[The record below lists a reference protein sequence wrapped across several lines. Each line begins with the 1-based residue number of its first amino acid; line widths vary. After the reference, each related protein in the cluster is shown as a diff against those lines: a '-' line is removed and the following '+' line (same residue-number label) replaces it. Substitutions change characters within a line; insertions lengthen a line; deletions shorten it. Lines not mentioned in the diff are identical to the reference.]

1 VVVTGER
8 VARHVH
14 WGRILASAAV
24 TGFLAFVI
32 VQFWNP
38 NQTIDANRIILFL
51 VVGVTLGS
59 IYAVAASGL
68 VVTYTTSGIFNFAQ
82 GAIGMFL
89 AFIYW
94 ELKVNHGLPTLP
106 ALFLTVF
113 VAAPL
118 MGAAIEVTLMR
129 RLANAPLVAQLVVTI
144 GLMLALIGL
153 ADTIWP
159 GNTTR
164 TIGTFFGSDGFT
176 IGTTFIPY
184 FRVTTIVVGILIAVF
199 LRLLLFRTRLGVTMR
214 AVVDGRDLAALN
226 GARPERVSMFS
237 WALGSSMAAVAG
249 IFLAEE
255 FGRLGTQELT
265 IFIVQAFAAAIIGRL
280 RSLPM
285 TLVGGLIIGLSL
297 SFQRN
302 FLDLGDRFSAAGV
315 AIPAIILFLALL
327 FLPEARLEG
336 RRIGHAITARVPS
349 LQRALFGFA
358 VLLVVAAIVAAALD
372 RPDLRRAGL
381 AMVTALAM
389 LSLVPLTGWSGQ
401 ISFAQITFVGIG
413 AWAYTEFSTAGG
425 RMFNLELYDPGSP
438 WGLVA
443 AALVAVPVGLLMAL
457 PALRL
462 QGLYLALASMA
473 FALMAP
479 PLFFS
484 QEEVFGNA
492 GRDVAPV
499 HLFGHEF
506 GEPFEI
512 FGIEFA
518 RDAGFLLLAVLLFC
532 VAGFGVVCLRR
543 SRFSRRLI
551 AMRDSPAACATLG
564 VNLLTTKLAVFG
576 ISAAIAGLAGA
587 LLSVQRGAAQT
598 ADFEMLLGLPYL
610 LLLVVGGVAVVSGAL
625 FGAVALQMFT
635 WLLIRFPNVT
645 ISIGSAEF
653 NLFATL
659 QRGVGAGL
667 AGIGI
672 GRQPDGVI
680 PHVSHEFRERRA
692 RKVAARRGA
701 GPGGGGG
708 GQAPV
713 PAAVARPDGDRV
725 AEAPTERTPAEPAR
739 SEHPTAR

>member
-1 VVVTGER
+1 MVSALER
-8 VARHVH
+8 VTRRANR
-14 WGRILASAAV
+14 GQLLASCAV
-24 TGFLAFVI
+24 AVFVVFVI
-32 VQFWNP
+32 VQFWAP
-38 NQTIDANRIILFL
+38 NQTIDTNKIIVFL
-51 VVGVTLGS
+51 VVGITLGS
-59 IYAVAASGL
+59 IYAVGASGL

-94 ELKVNHGLPTLP
+94 ELKVNHGLATPV
-106 ALFLTVF
+106 ALFLTVV

-118 MGAAIEVTLMR
+118 MGAAIEVVLMR

-159 GNTTR
+159 ATETR
-164 TIGTFFGSDGFT
+164 TIGTFFGSEGFT
-176 IGTTFIPY
+176 IGTTFVPY

-199 LRLLLFRTRLGVTMR
+199 LRILLYRTRLGVSMR
-214 AVVDGRDLAALN
+214 AVVDNRELAALN
-226 GARPERVSMFS
+226 GARPARVAMFS
-237 WALGSSMAAVAG
+237 WALGASMAGIAG

-255 FGRLGTQELT
+255 FGRLGSQELT
-265 IFIVQAFAAAIIGRL
+265 LFIVQAFAAAIIGRL
-280 RSLPM
+280 RNLPM

-302 FLDLGDRFSAAGV
+302 FLDLGDRFTTAGV

-336 RRIGHAITARVPS
+336 RRVSRAITPRVPS
-349 LQRALFGFA
+349 LQRALVGFGVLFMVA
-358 VLLVVAAIVAAALD
+358 VFFAAILARSD
-372 RPDLRRAGL
+372 IRRASL
-381 AMVTALAM
+381 AIVTAVAM
-389 LSLVPLTGWSGQ
+389 LSLVPLTGWAGQ

-438 WGLVA
+438 WGLVVA
-443 AALVAVPVGLLMAL
+443 AAVTVPIGLLMAL

-484 QEEVFGNA
+484 QKEVFGSG
-492 GRDVAPV
+492 GRDAAPV
-499 HLFGHEF
+499 SLFGHEF
-506 GEPFEI
+506 GEPFSI
-512 FGIEFA
+512 FGIEFD
-518 RDAGFLLLAVLLFC
+518 RDAGFLLLAVALFC
-532 VAGFGVVCLRR
+532 IVGFGVVMLRR
-543 SRFSRRLI
+543 GGFGRRLI

-564 VNLLTTKLAVFG
+564 VNLLATKLAVFG
-576 ISAAIAGLAGA
+576 VSAAIAGLAGA

-598 ADFEMLLGLPYL
+598 SDFEMLLGIPYL

-625 FGAVALQMFT
+625 FGGIALQSFT
-635 WLLIRFPNVT
+635 WLLIWFPNVN
-645 ISIGSAEF
+645 IKIGVGEF

-659 QRGVGAGL
+659 NRGVGAGL

-680 PHVSHEFRERRA
+680 PQVGHDLREKRRK
-692 RKVAARRGA
+692 RDAARGPA
-701 GPGGGGG
+701 GPN
-708 GQAPV
+708 GQAPASVV
-713 PAAVARPDGDRV
+713 PSAPVVDGAP
-725 AEAPTERTPAEPAR
+725 AEAPAERSST
-739 SEHPTAR
+739 

>member
-1 VVVTGER
+1 MVAGLER
-8 VARHVH
+8 VTRRVNG
-14 WGRILASAAV
+14 GRLLASCAV
-24 TGFLAFVI
+24 AVFVVFVI
-32 VQFWNP
+32 VQFWAP
-38 NQTIDANRIILFL
+38 NQTIDSNKIIVFL

-94 ELKVNHGLPTLP
+94 ELKVNHGLPTLL
-106 ALFLTVF
+106 ALFLTVL

-118 MGAAIEVTLMR
+118 MGAAIEVVLMR
-129 RLANAPLVAQLVVTI
+129 RLTNAPLVAQLVVTI
-144 GLMLALIGL
+144 GLMVALIGL

-159 GNTTR
+159 ANETR
-164 TIGTFFGSDGFT
+164 TIGTFFGSEGFT
-176 IGTTFIPY
+176 IGQTFVPY
-184 FRVTTIVVGILIAVF
+184 FRVTTIVVGILIAIF
-199 LRLLLFRTRLGVTMR
+199 LRLLLYRTRLGVAMR
-214 AVVDGRDLAALN
+214 AVVDNRDLAALN
-226 GARPERVSMFS
+226 GARPAQVAMFS
-237 WALGSSMAAVAG
+237 WALGSAMAAIAG

-255 FGRLGTQELT
+255 FGRLGSQELT

-280 RSLPM
+280 RNLPM

-302 FLDLGDRFSAAGV
+302 FLDLGDRFTSAGV

-336 RRIGHAITARVPS
+336 RRIGRAITPRVPS
-349 LQRALFGFA
+349 LRRALFGFA
-358 VLLVVAAIVAAALD
+358 VLFVVAFVVAGILD
-372 RPDLRRAGL
+372 RPDIRRASL
-381 AMVTALAM
+381 AIVTAMAM

-438 WGLVA
+438 WGLLVA
-443 AALVAVPVGLLMAL
+443 ALAAIPIGLLMAL

-484 QEEVFGNA
+484 QPEVFGNT
-492 GRDVAPV
+492 GRDAAAVS
-499 HLFGHEF
+499 LFGFEF

-512 FGIEFA
+512 FGIQFA
-518 RDAGFLLLAVLLFC
+518 RDAGFLLLAVGLFC
-532 VAGFGVVCLRR
+532 IVGFAVVGLRR
-543 SRFSRRLI
+543 SGFGRRLI

-564 VNLLTTKLAVFG
+564 VNLLATKLAVFAV
-576 ISAAIAGLAGA
+576 SAAIAGLAGA

-598 ADFEMLLGLPYL
+598 TDFDMLLGLPYL

-625 FGAVALQMFT
+625 FGGIALQSFT
-635 WLLIRFPNVT
+635 WLLIWFPNVT
-645 ISIGSAEF
+645 INIGVGEF

-659 QRGVGAGL
+659 NRGVGAGL

-680 PHVSHEFRERRA
+680 PQVGHDVRERRA
-692 RKVAARRGA
+692 KKEAARAAAAAPADGQRPGA
-701 GPGGGGG
+701 SVPP
-708 GQAPV
+708 APS
-713 PAAVARPDGDRV
+713 PDGAP
-725 AEAPTERTPAEPAR
+725 AEAPAER
-739 SEHPTAR
+739 SPT